1 VWRIPIV
8 ADTDPSLSFSIDF
21 GLIYTVKV
29 LLASDL
35 NRQLVKSPYCTIT
48 IPEIELTI
56 PPGKG
61 NLTTIEG
68 LIASVIEDLSPEQPL
83 RRIQN
88 PQAYEKIQGILNRLR
103 EIVPAAEEDEGEA
116 SKALRHSPDRPVTPV
131 TVKLEDP
138 SGNSFVEFV
147 GSMADPKWNMREYK
161 RSREDNILLGLA
173 SEDDAQGAQTGD
185 EAAGEKLDMDEVFVF
200 PGRCSSCS
208 KPLDTKMKRV
218 NIPYFKEIIIMST
231 NCEACGYR
239 DNEVK
244 SSGAVSAQ
252 GKRITLKIEDSDDLS
267 RDILKVGSFV
277 SHFHQV

>member
-83 RRIQN
+83 RRI
-88 PQAYEKIQGILNRLR
+88 
-103 EIVPAAEEDEGEA
+103 
-116 SKALRHSPDRPVTPV
+116 H
-131 TVKLEDP
+131 
-138 SGNSFVEFV
+138 
-147 GSMADPKWNMREYK
+147 PKWNMREYK